1 MSLEGFFSTKFIAFV
16 DNHKTT
22 FLLIVLLAAVVYQ
35 YIDRAKIENRYFEE
49 NKRLNEK
56 NIELTFKTL
65 EYERE
70 RSERLEFILDNL
82 KRNPLPVPPEIKN
95 VK

>member
-1 MSLEGFFSTKFIAFV
+1 MENMLSKSFLSFV
-16 DNHKTT
+16 ETHKTT
-22 FLLIVLLAAVVYQ
+22 FLLVILLMAVIYQ
-35 YIDRAKIENRYFEE
+35 YVDGQKRESRFFEE

-70 RSERLEFILDNL
+70 RSERLEFLLNTL
-82 KRNPLPVPPEIKN
+82 SKNPPPITHVNK
-95 VK
+95 

>member
-1 MSLEGFFSTKFIAFV
+1 MQGMLTKEFLSFV
-16 DNHKTT
+16 ETHKTT
-22 FLLIVLLAAVVYQ
+22 FLLVVLVIAIVYQ
-35 YIDRAKIENRYFEE
+35 YIDRARVENRYYEE

-70 RSERLEFILDNL
+70 RSERLEFLLNNL
-82 KRNPLPVPPEIKN
+82 SKNPPPNGSK
-95 VK
+95 